1 MIRKWLFPILAG
13 LAVAAVAWHGTLLA
27 TPYVLMSAAM
37 KKIGSANGNG
47 RANVFGFG
55 EMATADRQPIVRP
68 SPDLVYSSCV
78 FDLSQGVVLVDVEPV
93 PDRYWSISIFDARTD
108 VAVVRSDRDTGGKTA
123 RLALLR
129 KGQKAPQGYE
139 AVELDHDRGI
149 ALIRIL
155 LSDPAEFAEIDAIR
169 RKSTCQTASAK

>member
-1 MIRKWLFPILAG
+1 MTRNWLLPILAG

-37 KKIGSANGNG
+37 KKISSANGNG

-78 FDLSQGVVLVDVEPV
+78 FNLSQGPVLVDVAPV
-93 PDRYWSISIFDARTD
+93 PGKYWSVSIFDARTD
-108 VAVVRSDRDTGGKTA
+108 VAAVRSDRDTGGKPA
-123 RLALLR
+123 RLALVR
-129 KGQKAPQGYE
+129 KGQVAPKGYD
-139 AVELDHDRGI
+139 VVQLDHDKGI
-149 ALIRIL
+149 ALMRIL
-155 LSDPAEFAEIDAIR
+155 LSDPAEYAEVDAIR
-169 RKSTCQTASAK
+169 RKSTCQAASAK